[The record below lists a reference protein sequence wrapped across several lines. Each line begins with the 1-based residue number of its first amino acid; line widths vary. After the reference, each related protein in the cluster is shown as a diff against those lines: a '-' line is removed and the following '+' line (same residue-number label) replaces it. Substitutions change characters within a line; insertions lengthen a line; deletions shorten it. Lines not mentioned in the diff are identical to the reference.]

1 MDTPGPSIYIAMA
14 LLVAC
19 SAFFSAS
26 ETAISSFNKI
36 RMRSKAED
44 GNKRAKTALKVA
56 EDFDKTI
63 STILIGN
70 NIVNMASASLATVA
84 ATALWGPTSGPAIAT
99 FGMTLLVLIFGEIL
113 PKSFAK
119 DSPEAFALQVA
130 GVIAFLRTLFSPVVW
145 FFVKLK
151 QLLTGRRS
159 AGLELQPSVTED
171 ELKTIIDTVEE
182 EGVLDSQETEI
193 IQSAIEFDDIT
204 VQEILVPRVDMV
216 AVDVNDPV
224 DEIVNTVLDNSF
236 TRIPVYEGDID
247 HISGMLHTR
256 DLFECLARSKP
267 IDVRAMCRELPFVYR
282 TKRIN
287 DLMAEF
293 RREKQHMAIV
303 TDDYGGTLGL
313 VTLEDVL
320 EELVGEIFDETDEVE
335 ELPVQQLE
343 EHLFRVAGEANVYDV
358 FEELGVS
365 TRNFD
370 SDFSSTAGWA
380 LECLEHIP
388 APGES
393 FDYENLHVT
402 VEQVE
407 DKRILSLLIRLMP
420 KEDGQD

>member
-1 MDTPGPSIYIAMA
+1 
-14 LLVAC
+14 
-19 SAFFSAS
+19 
-26 ETAISSFNKI
+26 
-36 RMRSKAED
+36 
-44 GNKRAKTALKVA
+44 
-56 EDFDKTI
+56 
-63 STILIGN
+63 
-70 NIVNMASASLATVA
+70 VA

-247 HISGMLHTR
+247 HIIGMLHTR
-256 DLFECLARSKP
+256 DLFECMARNKP

>member
-1 MDTPGPSIYIAMA
+1 
-14 LLVAC
+14 
-19 SAFFSAS
+19 
-26 ETAISSFNKI
+26 
-36 RMRSKAED
+36 
-44 GNKRAKTALKVA
+44 
-56 EDFDKTI
+56 
-63 STILIGN
+63 
-70 NIVNMASASLATVA
+70 
-84 ATALWGPTSGPAIAT
+84 
-99 FGMTLLVLIFGEIL
+99 MTLLVLIFGEIL

-247 HISGMLHTR
+247 HIIGMLHTR
-256 DLFECLARSKP
+256 DLFECLARSKA

-287 DLMAEF
+287 DLLAEF
-293 RREKQHMAIV
+293 RRQKQHMAIV

-320 EELVGEIFDETDEVE
+320 KNWWA
-335 ELPVQQLE
+335 
-343 EHLFRVAGEANVYDV
+343 RS
-358 FEELGVS
+358 S
-365 TRNFD
+365 TRPTRWKSFRC
-370 SDFSSTAGWA
+370 SSWKSTCSGWRAKPTSTTCSRSWAFPPATSTA
-380 LECLEHIP
+380 IFP
-388 APGES
+388 APRAGRWS
-393 FDYENLHVT
+393 AWSTSPPPARALIT
-402 VEQVE
+402 
-407 DKRILSLLIRLMP
+407 RTCTSLWSRWRTNASSRCSS
-420 KEDGQD
+420 G